1 MISREDFMFTVG
13 YQGNTAIVDG
23 ISKGRYSK
31 LSIKDLAEQG
41 MFKPAL
47 CAALYSGE
55 ESDLETVLTHYN
67 EHATKKIT
75 SIDELRKVYGVTKA
89 PDEIEKVIKL

>member
-1 MISREDFMFTVG
+1 MISKEDFMFTVG

-23 ISKGRYSK
+23 MSKRKYSK
-31 LSIKDLAEQG
+31 LSIGDLAEKG

-47 CAALYSGE
+47 CAALYSGN
-55 ESDLETVLTHYN
+55 ESDLTTVLTQYN
-67 EHATKKIT
+67 KHATKKIT
-75 SIDELRKVYGVTKA
+75 SIDELKKVYGVTKA

>member
-23 ISKGRYSK
+23 MSKRKYGK
-31 LSIKDLAEQG
+31 LSISALVEQG

-47 CAALYSGE
+47 CAALYSE
-55 ESDLETVLTHYN
+55 SESDVETVLTQYN
-67 EHATKKIT
+67 QYATKKIT
-75 SIDELRKVYGVTKA
+75 SLDELKKVYGVTKT
-89 PDEIEKVIKL
+89 PDEIEKVINI

>member
-13 YQGNTAIVDG
+13 YQGNTAIVDE
-23 ISKGRYSK
+23 ISRRKYGK
-31 LSIKDLAEQG
+31 LRSIDLAKQG

-55 ESDLETVLTHYN
+55 ESDITAVLVQYN
-67 EHATKKIT
+67 ELAAKEIS
-75 SIDELRKVYGVTKA
+75 SIDELRKVYGVTKV

>member
-23 ISKGRYSK
+23 ISRRRFSK
-31 LSIKDLAEQG
+31 LSIQGLAEKG

-47 CAALYSGE
+47 CAALYSGKTE
-55 ESDLETVLTHYN
+55 DLDTVLMLYN
-67 EHATKKIT
+67 QHAAREVT
-75 SIDELRKVYGVTKA
+75 SIDELKKVYGVSKL
-89 PDEIEKVIKL
+89 PDEIEKIIRL